1 MGTPFGRYELLKRIA
16 AGGMGEVYL
25 AKQAGLEGFEKLLV
39 VKVLLPNLAE
49 DREFTEMFL
58 DEARIAARLDHP
70 NIGQIYD
77 MGEVNGSYYI
87 AMEYIRGDDV
97 VRLWKQARHQ
107 KRRIPAALAVRI
119 AADAAAGLDYAH
131 KAVGADNEPLRLIHR
146 DVSPQNILVTFD
158 GGVKLIDFGVAKA
171 AGRVSHTSA
180 GTIKGKYAYMSPEQI
195 NGGDI
200 DHRSDIFALGVV
212 LFEMLTARR
221 LFKRENEVQ
230 TIQAVSEC
238 DVPKPSEVEPGIDP
252 MLEGILLKAL
262 AKDRDDRFEDA
273 QAFRMALEEWMLE
286 KRQPGTAAHLAA
298 FMKELYAER
307 IAEERARGK
316 PYEDSDGTPSQ
327 LFRRPGGIGEHS
339 GTSNSFPNVTP
350 RNRLSAKGTSR
361 KMAVSQRAEAPASE
375 SEEETPAA
383 EAVGAPAVPQGRG
396 SRGLTAALIVL
407 ALGLAGAGGAL
418 LVKSSAS
425 SSPSDAASGGMVNG
439 TLNLLTTPSGA
450 DVYIDGEKI
459 DDRTPLQGYPLPR
472 KDRLKIEIRREGYL
486 PVVKTVG
493 GMGIQNLDL
502 NLEPDPAA
510 VQERAKAEEA
520 PPAVPASIVLRIEST
535 PQGAMVYSRGA
546 FLGKTP
552 LELERRPSDAL
563 LEIQL
568 ELAGYRTLT
577 TEVPQKESGTMALE
591 LAPLPPPEPPA
602 APPPSPRKRAPRTPP
617 QKQPKAPPAGDLDDI
632 AMDR

>member
-25 AKQAGLEGFEKLLV
+25 ARQAGLEGFEKLLV

-77 MGEVNGSYYI
+77 MGEVDGSYYI

-107 KRRIPAALAVRI
+107 NRSIPAALAVRI

-131 KAVGADNEPLRLIHR
+131 KAVGIDNEPLHLIHR

-180 GTIKGKYAYMSPEQI
+180 GTIKGKFAYMSPEQI
-195 NGGDI
+195 SGGDI

-238 DVPKPSEVEPGIDP
+238 EIPPPSEVEPSIDP

-262 AKDRDDRFEDA
+262 AKDRDDRYEDA

-307 IAEERARGK
+307 LAEERARGK
-316 PYEDSDGTPSQ
+316 PYDDSDGTPSQ
-327 LFRRPGGIGEHS
+327 LFRRPGMGHEHS
-339 GTSNSFPNVTP
+339 GTSNSFPNVTT
-350 RNRLSAKGTSR
+350 RSRISVKGGSV
-361 KMAVSQRAEAPASE
+361 KV
-375 SEEETPAA
+375 
-383 EAVGAPAVPQGRG
+383 AVPQQAAAAGPEAESDIVSAVIVPE
-396 SRGLTAALIVL
+396 SRSNKGLIAAIVVL
-407 ALGLAGAGGAL
+407 AVVMAGVGVAFL
-418 LVKSSAS
+418 MRP
-425 SSPSDAASGGMVNG
+425 SSPAQVPAAVGIAGG
-439 TLNLLTTPSGA
+439 TLNLLTTPAGA
-450 DVYIDGEKI
+450 DVFIDGEKI
-459 DDRTPLQGYPLPR
+459 DERTPLQGYPLPR
-472 KDRLKIEIRREGYL
+472 KDRVKVEIRREGFL

-493 GMGIQNLDL
+493 GAGIQNLDL
-502 NLEPDPAA
+502 TLEPDPAA
-510 VQERAKAEEA
+510 AQTPDKGAGPVET
-520 PPAVPASIVLRIEST
+520 PPAAPKNIVLRIEST
-535 PQGAMVYSRGA
+535 PSGAMAYSRGA

-577 TEVPQKESGTMALE
+577 TEVSQKESGTMALD
-591 LAPLPPPEPPA
+591 LVPLPPTPEPPTA
-602 APPPSPRKRAPRTPP
+602 APVKKRQPRTPP
-617 QKQPKAPPAGDLDDI
+617 KQNQNKAPQAGDLDDI